1 MLEINKDN
9 FNEIVNS
16 NDTILVDFW
25 APWCSPCRMLGPVL
39 EEVCSENNIPF
50 GKINVDDEEELARS
64 FNCMSIPLVILFKDG
79 KAIKQFV
86 GYKSK
91 QEVLEFIK

>member
-9 FNEIVNS
+9 FKEIISQNG
-16 NDTILVDFW
+16 TILVDFW
-25 APWCSPCRMLGPVL
+25 APWCSPCRMLGPIL

-50 GKINVDDEEELARS
+50 GKINVDDEDELAAA
-64 FNCMSIPLVILFKDG
+64 FHCMSIPLVILFKDG
-79 KAIKQFV
+79 KAVKQFV

-91 QEVLEFIK
+91 EQVLEFIK